1 MSTPT
6 GHEVGLSPLERE
18 QVRTIVVE
26 EILRTIRIFRSV
38 QAGRHEFKTEEERN
52 DFDARR

>member
-38 QAGRHEFKTEEERN
+38 QAGRHEFKSEEERN